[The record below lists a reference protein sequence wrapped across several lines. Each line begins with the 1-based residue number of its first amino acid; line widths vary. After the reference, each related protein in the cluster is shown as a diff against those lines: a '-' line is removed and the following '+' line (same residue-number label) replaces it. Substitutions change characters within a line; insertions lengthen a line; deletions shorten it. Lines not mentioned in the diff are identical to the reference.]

1 MIYMS
6 GTNKKELDYTLEFDG
21 PSEAI
26 DYYGV
31 PPVYGTFW
39 HYDMPRLRAYCRAK
53 DVAYDELS
61 DEELARFRTTSYTV
75 SE

>member
-1 MIYMS
+1 MS
-6 GTNKKELDYTLEFDG
+6 DTTKKELDYTLEFDD

-53 DVAYDELS
+53 DVA
-61 DEELARFRTTSYTV
+61 
-75 SE
+75 